1 MKKRTHIYV
10 GLHQEDER
18 CEGTSYLRPYL
29 DIGISVLKKKEI
41 DGEVADYELINMREM
56 VEARQCELDLFL
68 DPGKYIILPK

>member
-1 MKKRTHIYV
+1 
-10 GLHQEDER
+10 
-18 CEGTSYLRPYL
+18 
-29 DIGISVLKKKEI
+29 VLKKKEI